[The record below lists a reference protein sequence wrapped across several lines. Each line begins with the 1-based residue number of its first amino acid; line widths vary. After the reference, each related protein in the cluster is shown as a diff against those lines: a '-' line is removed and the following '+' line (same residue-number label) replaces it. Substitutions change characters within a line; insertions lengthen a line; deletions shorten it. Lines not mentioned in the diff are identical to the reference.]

1 MKNTIHCPKCGTEI
15 DVNHVLHSQIQDK
28 MQSKFQLQLNQL
40 NSDFEAKQKE
50 LQIVQE
56 KINEDRAHINDV
68 VQKSLSE
75 RLTLEKVNLE
85 KKIRKTIEDE
95 KSEQISEYQRQ
106 LDEKLA
112 EVKGLNKLK
121 ADFERL
127 SREKDELRSQI
138 EAEAEVKVSQL
149 IAEEKQKLRA
159 EKDSKAQLKLLE
171 RELVIQ
177 QLKDQLQIAQ
187 QKAEQGS
194 MQIQGEVQ
202 EIAMEDFLNETFPY
216 DVVEEV
222 KKGARGADCMQIVY
236 NNATEPVGS
245 IYYES
250 KRTKDFQPSWLEKFK
265 KDMRLRKASFGVLV
279 TEVYP
284 KGMERMGLV
293 NGIWV
298 CSFEEFKGLAF
309 VLREA
314 VLMLH
319 DASLSQ
325 ENKGTKME
333 MLYAY
338 LTSNEFKQHVEGI
351 VEGFATL
358 QNDLSREKRSMESIW
373 KQREKHIQSVLL
385 NTTHMYSSIRGIAG
399 NAIASIKM
407 LELPE

>member
-1 MKNTIHCPKCGTEI
+1 MKNTINCPQCGTEI
-15 DVNHVLHSQIQDK
+15 DVNHVLHSQIQNE
-28 MQSKFQLQLNQL
+28 MQSKFQTQLNQL
-40 NSDFEAKQKE
+40 NSDFETKQKE
-50 LQIVQE
+50 LQLIQD
-56 KINEDRAHINDV
+56 KINDDRASINDA

-75 RLTLEKVNLE
+75 RLALEKINLE
-85 KKIRKTIEDE
+85 KKIRKSVEEE
-95 KSEQISEYQRQ
+95 KSEQISEYQKQ
-106 LDEKLA
+106 LDEKLK
-112 EVKGLNKLK
+112 EVKSLNKLK
-121 ADFERL
+121 ADLERL
-127 SREKDELRSQI
+127 GREKEELREQI
-138 EAEAEVKVSQL
+138 EAESEVKL
-149 IAEEKQKLRA
+149 TRMIAEEKKKMKS
-159 EKDSKAQLKLLE
+159 ESDSKAQLKLLE

-177 QLKDQLQIAQ
+177 QLKEQLQIAQ

-202 EIAMEDFLNETFPY
+202 EVAMEDFLNESFPY

-250 KRTKDFQPSWLEKFK
+250 KRTKDFQSSWLEKFK
-265 KDMRLRKASFGVLV
+265 KDMRLRKVNFGVLV

-298 CSFEEFKGLAF
+298 CSFEEFKGLAY

-319 DASLSQ
+319 DASLTQ
-325 ENKGTKME
+325 ENRGTKME
-333 MLYAY
+333 MLYSY
-338 LTSNEFKQHVEGI
+338 LTSNEFKLHVEGI

-358 QNDLSREKRSMESIW
+358 QSDLQREKRSMESIW